1 MSIWNEL
8 LSADKPKEQDKFE
21 KALEKLKQLEEQE
34 NLKNGD
40 NHDDELEA
48 GMDTLT
54 IPGKSLF

>member
-8 LSADKPKEQDKFE
+8 MASDDKEEHDKFE
-21 KALEKLKQLEEQE
+21 HALKKLKELEEQE

-40 NHDDELEA
+40 NDDDLEA